1 MAFLV
6 VGAVGVADALQAVV
20 PLVAGQAMSLL
31 LTLVVEGATL
41 IVDHM
46 GVELVVV
53 GLVAPRQ
60 L

>member
-1 MAFLV
+1 M
-6 VGAVGVADALQAVV
+6 ADALQAVV

-46 GVELVVV
+46 GVEQVVV

-60 L
+60 

>member
-6 VGAVGVADALQAVV
+6 VGAVGVADALQAVA
-20 PLVAGQAMSLL
+20 PLVVGQAMSLL

-46 GVELVVV
+46 DVEQVVV

-60 L
+60 